1 MYISKSRFINWTRC
15 PMYFPMELKHNP
27 SGKHDID
34 IEREHRMEMLEEL
47 KVGVTSVEYS
57 ESDEDESFIAEPSEE
72 LEALLPYYNQ
82 VEDEALQ
89 VAKKYFHGAFV
100 SDSKEVHN
108 QKLFEYEHNGHTYRC
123 YVDIYNENENE
134 INIIEV
140 KATTNSK
147 YMMKTDK
154 EGKSRSVCTM
164 LRLGNVYCKINVKQ
178 WLSGR
183 LIGSVCLD
191 DQKVNK

>member
-27 SGKHDID
+27 SGKEDIAA
-34 IEREHRMEMLEEL
+34 ERRKEMLEEL
-47 KVGVTSVEYS
+47 S
-57 ESDEDESFIAEPSEE
+57 ESMSSTGFSEEDEEKFDATPRPE
-72 LEALLPYYNQ
+72 LEALIPYYSQ
-82 VEDEALQ
+82 VEDEALKI
-89 VAKKYFHGAFV
+89 AKKYFHGTFIAGNV
-100 SDSKEVHN
+100 QK
-108 QKLFEYEHNGHTYRC
+108 QKLFEYGHNGHIYRC
-123 YVDIYNENENE
+123 YVDIYNENKNE

-164 LRLGNVYCKINVKQ
+164 LRLGNVYCKTNVKPK
-178 WLSGR
+178 
-183 LIGSVCLD
+183 SVIRPTRILREFGI
-191 DQKVNK
+191 